1 MDYNKDSFLAGIAV
15 GRRLKGWSGGPG
27 GGGGS
32 IEKDDRKGI
41 IFNRDMTFIYGDTG
55 KVFDASAFIFG
66 EYTEGA

>member
-27 GGGGS
+27 GGGS
-32 IEKDDRKGI
+32 TEKDDRKGI
-41 IFNRDMTFIYGDTG
+41 IFNRYMTFIYSDNG

-66 EYTEGA
+66 EEYTEEA

>member
-27 GGGGS
+27 GGGS
-32 IEKDDRKGI
+32 TEKDDRKGI
-41 IFNRDMTFIYGDTG
+41 IFNRDMTFIYSDTG

-66 EYTEGA
+66 EYTEEA